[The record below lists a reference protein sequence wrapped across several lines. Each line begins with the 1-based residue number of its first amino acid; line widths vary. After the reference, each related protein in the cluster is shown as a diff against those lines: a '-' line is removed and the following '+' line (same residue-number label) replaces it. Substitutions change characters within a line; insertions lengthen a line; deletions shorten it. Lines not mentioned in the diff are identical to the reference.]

1 MVRADLGR
9 DGQALS
15 LGGTNELSATG
26 GGDVADVE
34 RAAREAAELDVAS
47 NLDLLTGGRPA
58 GDAEAGAHAA
68 LVDHAVLSQGLDL
81 AVAGDGTIELTD
93 VVHHGA
99 EHAGALHAMAVI
111 GKHAGALGDHI
122 ADLGQGLAFLA
133 TSAGTDGADVHEAG
147 GVALGDLVAHAL
159 ARVGHGV
166 GVGHGGD
173 VCEATGGSGGGAR
186 LDGLLVLV
194 AGVAE
199 VDVDVDQARDE
210 VLARAIDDLGALG
223 GLDVR
228 AHAGDAS
235 ALDEDVGNG
244 VEADLRVDDMST
256 LNQQHSLLLQ
266 AAGTSRPCG
275 CRGPRRPD
283 VSRTSSGHRRGS
295 SRSPCLG
302 SSGPGA

>member
-1 MVRADLGR
+1 MLR
-9 DGQALS
+9 
-15 LGGTNELSATG
+15 
-26 GGDVADVE
+26 E
-34 RAAREAAELDVAS
+34 RA
-47 NLDLLTGGRPA
+47 N
-58 GDAEAGAHAA
+58 
-68 LVDHAVLSQGLDL
+68 L

-93 VVHHGA
+93 VVHHGT
-99 EHAGALHAMAVI
+99 EHAGALHAVAVI
-111 GKHAGALGDHI
+111 GEHAGALGDHI
-122 ADLGQGLAFLA
+122 ADLGQGLALLA
-133 TSAGTDGADVHEAG
+133 TGAGADGTDMHEAA

-159 ARVGHGV
+159 ARVDDRV

-173 VCEATGGSGGGAR
+173 VGEATGSGGSGAR
-186 LDGLLVLV
+186 LNGLLVLE

-199 VDVDVDQARDE
+199 VNVDIGQARDE

-244 VEADLRVDDMST
+244 VEADLRIDDVST

-266 AAGTSRPCG
+266 AAGTSRPYG
-275 CRGPRRPD
+275 CRGPRRPGG
-283 VSRTSSGHRRGS
+283 SRTSSGRRRGS
-295 SRSPCLG
+295 SRSPCHG